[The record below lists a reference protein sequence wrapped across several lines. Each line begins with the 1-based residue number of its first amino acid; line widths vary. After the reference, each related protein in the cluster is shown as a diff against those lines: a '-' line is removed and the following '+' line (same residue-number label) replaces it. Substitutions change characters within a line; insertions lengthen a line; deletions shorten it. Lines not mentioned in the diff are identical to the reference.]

1 MDSFE
6 SEAGTDANVDIV
18 QPFQIDG
25 LAARGRLVRLGG
37 AVDQALA
44 ARDYPKPVA
53 ELLAETMA
61 LAATL
66 SSLLKYD
73 GIFTLQAEGDGP
85 IRLLMADV
93 TSAGDIRA
101 CAQFDADRVSQRI
114 TEPGDSVPHFMG
126 AGHLAFTVDQGPDTE
141 RYQGIT
147 ELTGATMS
155 GCAHT
160 YFRQS
165 EQMETAVV
173 LMARTAD
180 TAAHAGSLMIQRLP
194 TSAAEDE
201 DAWRRAVAL
210 MSSVKKGELLNPDLT
225 PGELLYR
232 LFHED
237 GVRLASEHGVG
248 APRYPPM
255 PEGGGRMICFRNEL
269 VPGSDRRTHRVVG
282 AGTLNGLDFEFQPD
296 FRLENEHA
304 PPDEIGI
311 TAAEA
316 VPPAETGDTWALFF
330 SAWQDVPPGT
340 VVPVHPSD
348 DGSAAGG
355 PGFAAAS
362 IASDMAGYRSRIY
375 AAYSRDGL
383 EWERGGCV
391 IDGAGY
397 GGAGEDAVHA
407 EDMTLIRLDDG
418 RHRMYYAGCNKDGE
432 WGVTSAVTEG

>member
-237 GVRLASEHGVG
+237 GVRLFEPRRLNHVCRCSRERVIRTLASF
-248 APRYPPM
+248 PRT
-255 PEGGGRMICFRNEL
+255 EI
-269 VPGSDRRTHRVVG
+269 SDL
-282 AGTLNGLDFEFQPD
+282 A
-296 FRLENEHA
+296 
-304 PPDEIGI
+304 
-311 TAAEA
+311 
-316 VPPAETGDTWALFF
+316 
-330 SAWQDVPPGT
+330 
-340 VVPVHPSD
+340 D
-348 DGSAAGG
+348 DGEISVSCEFCGARYGFSEPELDLLFEAG
-355 PGFAAAS
+355 
-362 IASDMAGYRSRIY
+362 
-375 AAYSRDGL
+375 
-383 EWERGGCV
+383 
-391 IDGAGY
+391 
-397 GGAGEDAVHA
+397 
-407 EDMTLIRLDDG
+407 
-418 RHRMYYAGCNKDGE
+418 
-432 WGVTSAVTEG
+432 